1 VRAARWQTDS
11 YDSDRPRYLLRKQL
25 PESVMENARTKSH
38 KPVTK
43 NLAKRGGK
51 MRILVVEDH
60 SDTRT
65 VLATLLSRC
74 GCQTVIAKNMKD
86 ARSRLAE
93 MSFDALVSD
102 LNLPDGDGLDLVAE
116 AKRLHVSKAIAVTGR
131 TAVAEQERG
140 LRAGCDFYLTKP
152 VDFHQLRCA
161 LGIPPHPSTAS
172 LPRP

>member
-1 VRAARWQTDS
+1 
-11 YDSDRPRYLLRKQL
+11 
-25 PESVMENARTKSH
+25 
-38 KPVTK
+38 
-43 NLAKRGGK
+43 

-60 SDTRT
+60 CDTRT

-86 ARSRLAE
+86 ARSQLAT

-116 AKRLHVSKAIAVTGR
+116 AKQLHGIKTIAVTAR
-131 TAVAEQERG
+131 TEVVERERG
-140 LRAGCDFYLTKP
+140 MRAGCDFYLTKP

-161 LGIPPHPSTAS
+161 LGIPPHHSTA
-172 LPRP
+172 

>member
-1 VRAARWQTDS
+1 
-11 YDSDRPRYLLRKQL
+11 
-25 PESVMENARTKSH
+25 MENARTRLH

-43 NLAKRGGK
+43 TSGKRDGN
-51 MRILVVEDH
+51 MRVLVVEDH
-60 SDTRT
+60 CDTRT

-86 ARSRLAE
+86 ARSQLAT
-93 MSFDALVSD
+93 MRFDALVSD

-116 AKRLHVSKAIAVTGR
+116 AKRLHGLKAIAVTGR
-131 TAVAEQERG
+131 TEAVERERG

-161 LGIPPHPSTAS
+161 LGIPPHHSAA
-172 LPRP
+172 

>member
-1 VRAARWQTDS
+1 
-11 YDSDRPRYLLRKQL
+11 
-25 PESVMENARTKSH
+25 MENARIISH

-43 NLAKRGGK
+43 TLGKRGRE

-60 SDTRT
+60 CDTRT

-74 GCQTVIAKNMKD
+74 GCQTVIAKNIKD
-86 ARSRLAE
+86 ARRHLAE
-93 MSFDALVSD
+93 MSFDVLVSD

-116 AKRLHVSKAIAVTGR
+116 AKRVHDLKAIAVTGR
-131 TAVAEQERG
+131 TEVAEQERG

-161 LGIPPHPSTAS
+161 LGIPPHHSTA
-172 LPRP
+172 